1 MAHPMQWLSL
11 ALYLASFCCYARLLY
26 APHVW
31 LGRAA
36 TLLLA
41 AAIGVHYFALLER
54 SRLTHTIP
62 YDDLYG
68 SMSLFAWLL
77 AVTYLAL
84 ELFHRQR
91 GVGTVVTAWLVA
103 WMAGLELFPSVAS
116 VVPPP
121 ASGAL
126 FAFHVTLSIWAYAA
140 FALSFVLS
148 LVYLAQD
155 RLLRSRRLSVAF
167 WRFPPLDLL
176 DRMARGGVWVG
187 LCMLCCGVVIGFVW
201 ERRLSGGFAW
211 GDPKVIV
218 TLGIL
223 AVYIAYL
230 ALSRRSGWRGS
241 RAALVCSLNFVVV
254 LFSYTVVNLYLTPFH
269 RFL

>member
-1 MAHPMQWLSL
+1 MQWLSL
-11 ALYLASFCCYARLLY
+11 ALYAASFCCYARILY
-26 APHVW
+26 APNDW

-41 AAIGVHYFALLER
+41 AAIAGHYFALLER

-77 AVTYLAL
+77 GITYLFL

-91 GVGTVVTAWLVA
+91 GVGAIITALLVA
-103 WMAGLELFPSVAS
+103 WMAGLDLFAS
-116 VVPPP
+116 SAPGNPPL
-121 ASGAL
+121 ASGAM
-126 FAFHVTLSIWAYAA
+126 FAFHVTLNTWAYAA

-155 RLLRSRRLSVAF
+155 KLLRSRRLGAAF

-187 LCMLCCGVVIGFVW
+187 LVALCFGVAIGFVW
-201 ERRLSGGFAW
+201 EHRLSGGFAW

-223 AVYIAYL
+223 AVYVAYL
-230 ALSRRSGWRGS
+230 VLSHRSGWRGS
-241 RAALVCSLNFVVV
+241 RAALVCVLNFGVV
-254 LFSYTVVNLYLTPFH
+254 LFSYTVVNLYMTRFH